1 MNDEHTE
8 PEVLFERRGQLGHVI
23 LNRPRAI
30 NALTHGM
37 ITAIT
42 AQLLAWRDEPSVA
55 TVLITG
61 NGERGLCAGGDIV
74 GLYRAATEGDPDS
87 AARFWADEYR
97 MNALIA
103 EYPKPY
109 VAIMDGIVLGGGIG
123 IGAHGSHRIVTERS
137 SLGLPEVGIGFVP
150 DVGSTWLLSRA
161 PGELGT
167 HVALT
172 AGSVGARTPI
182 LLGLADALVP
192 SDRLDELVAALVD
205 EITRMRS
212 SPGWGSRPQAP
223 LSRAVRMDRQRLRG
237 RRCPPDPR
245 PPRCGIDWG
254 AAEAAEAIRTP
265 FADRRRGD
273 ARIPAACRGP
283 DVARGGAGT
292 GVPGVDARPALTRLR
307 RGRACPGHRQGP
319 VTQVGAGRA
328 A

>member
-1 MNDEHTE
+1 M
-8 PEVLFERRGQLGHVI
+8 
-23 LNRPRAI
+23 
-30 NALTHGM
+30 
-37 ITAIT
+37 
-42 AQLLAWRDEPSVA
+42 
-55 TVLITG
+55 LITG

-123 IGAHGSHRIVTERS
+123 IGAHGSHRVVTERS

-172 AGSVGARTPI
+172 AGSVGGADAI

-192 SDRLDELVAALVD
+192 SDRLDELVAALESEPPDAVID
-205 EITRMRS
+205 RLDVA
-212 SPGWGSRPQAP
+212 PPAAP
-223 LSRAVRMDRQRLRG
+223 LREDAGWIDQRVR
-237 RRCPPDPR
+237 
-245 PPRCGIDWG
+245 
-254 AAEAAEAIRTP
+254 
-265 FADRRRGD
+265 RRRGAAHHRS
-273 ARIPAACRGP
+273 ARRSRHRWGNSGRRSHPQAI
-283 DVARGGAGT
+283 
-292 GVPGVDARPALTRLR
+292 RPPPSR
-307 RGRACPGHRQGP
+307 
-319 VTQVGAGRA
+319 
-328 A
+328 